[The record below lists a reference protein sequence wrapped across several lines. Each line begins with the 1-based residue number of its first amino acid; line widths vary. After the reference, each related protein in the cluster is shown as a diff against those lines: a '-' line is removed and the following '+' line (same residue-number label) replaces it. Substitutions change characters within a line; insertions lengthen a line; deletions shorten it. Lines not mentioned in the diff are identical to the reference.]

1 MIHRLAIIGLGLIG
15 GSLSLALK
23 ERGLVGEVVGYSRQ
37 LQTRLRARELGLID
51 RPVDSASAAVRNA
64 DVVFIAT
71 PVQAMASVFAE
82 IAPELDPN
90 ALITDGGSVKGSV
103 VTAAQSALSAK
114 QIGQFVPGHPIAGTE
129 RSGPDAAFATLFV
142 DHRVILTPIK
152 ENTPDTVAR
161 AVALWQSVG
170 ALVEQMEVQHHD
182 HVLAA
187 TSHLPHLAAFGLVS
201 ALSRLEERY
210 EVFRYAAGGFR
221 DFTRIASSD
230 PQMWRDICVANR
242 KELLP
247 MLDHYL
253 TELQQ
258 LRQLIDVGDS
268 AGVERVFADAKAVRD
283 ALYRP
288 VNPAPVNPGPANP
301 DSSF

>member
-1 MIHRLAIIGLGLIG
+1 MINRLALIGLGLIG

-51 RPVDSASAAVRNA
+51 RPVDSAAEAVRGA

-82 IAPELDPN
+82 IAPELDPG
-90 ALITDGGSVKGSV
+90 ALITDGGSVKGNV
-103 VTAAQSALSAK
+103 VAAAKLSLSPA
-114 QIGQFVPGHPIAGTE
+114 QWGQFVPGHPIAGTE

-142 DHRVILTPIK
+142 DHRVILTPIS
-152 ENTPDTVAR
+152 ENAPEMVTR
-161 AVALWQSVG
+161 AVDLWQSVG
-170 ALVEQMEVQHHD
+170 AIVEQMDVQHHD

-221 DFTRIASSD
+221 DFSRIASSD
-230 PQMWRDICVANR
+230 PQMWRDICGANR
-242 KELLP
+242 DELLP

-253 TELQQ
+253 VELHR
-258 LRQLIDVGDS
+258 LRQLIEASDS
-268 AGVERVFADAKAVRD
+268 AGVEKLFADAKAVRD

-288 VNPAPVNPGPANP
+288 AT
-301 DSSF
+301 SQS

>member
-1 MIHRLAIIGLGLIG
+1 MINRLALIGLGLIG

-23 ERGLVGEVVGYSRQ
+23 ERGMVGEVVGYSRQ

-51 RPVDSASAAVRNA
+51 RPVDSAAEAVRGA

-82 IAPELDPN
+82 IGPELDPG
-90 ALITDGGSVKGSV
+90 ALITDGGSVKGNV
-103 VTAAQSALSAK
+103 VAAAKLSLSPA
-114 QIGQFVPGHPIAGTE
+114 QWGQFVPGHPIAGTE

-142 DHRVILTPIK
+142 DHRVILTPIS
-152 ENTPDTVAR
+152 ENAPEMVTR
-161 AVALWQSVG
+161 AVDLWQSVG
-170 ALVEQMEVQHHD
+170 AIVEQMDVQHHD

-221 DFTRIASSD
+221 DFSRIASSD

-242 KELLP
+242 DELLP

-253 TELQQ
+253 VELHR
-258 LRQLIDVGDS
+258 LRQFIEASDS
-268 AGVERVFADAKAVRD
+268 AGVEKLFADAKAVRD

-288 VNPAPVNPGPANP
+288 AT
-301 DSSF
+301 SQS

>member
-1 MIHRLAIIGLGLIG
+1 MINRLALIGLGLIG

-51 RPVDSASAAVRNA
+51 RPVDSAAEAVRGA

-71 PVQAMASVFAE
+71 PVQAMAAVFAE
-82 IAPELDPN
+82 IAPVLEPH
-90 ALITDGGSVKGSV
+90 ALVTDGGSVKGNV
-103 VTAAQSALSAK
+103 VAAAKSALSSE
-114 QIGQFVPGHPIAGTE
+114 QWGQFVPGHPIAGTE
-129 RSGPDAAFATLFV
+129 RSGPDAAFSTLFV
-142 DHRVILTPIK
+142 DHRVILTPIE
-152 ENTPDTVAR
+152 ENTPEMVAR
-161 AVALWQSVG
+161 AVDLWQGVG
-170 ALVEQMEVQHHD
+170 ATVEQMDVQHHD

-221 DFTRIASSD
+221 DFSRIASSD

-242 KELLP
+242 DELLP

-253 TELQQ
+253 DELHL
-258 LRQLIDVGDS
+258 LRKLIEAGDS
-268 AGVERVFADAKAVRD
+268 AGVEKLFVDAKAVRD

-288 VNPAPVNPGPANP
+288 ATHE
-301 DSSF
+301 S

>member
-1 MIHRLAIIGLGLIG
+1 MINRLALIGLGLIG

-51 RPVDSASAAVRNA
+51 RPVDSAAEAVRDA

-71 PVQAMASVFAE
+71 PVQAMAAVFTE
-82 IAPELDPN
+82 IAPALAPH
-90 ALITDGGSVKGSV
+90 ALITDGGSVKGTV
-103 VTAAQSALSAK
+103 VAAAKSALSPD
-114 QIGQFVPGHPIAGTE
+114 QWWQFVPGHPIAGTE

-142 DHRVILTPIK
+142 DHRVILTPID
-152 ENTPDTVAR
+152 ENTPEMVAR
-161 AVALWQSVG
+161 AVDLWRSVG
-170 ALVEQMEVQHHD
+170 AIAEQMAVRHHD

-187 TSHLPHLAAFGLVS
+187 TSHLPHVAAFALVS

-230 PQMWRDICVANR
+230 PHMWRDICVTNR
-242 KELLP
+242 DELLP

-253 TELQQ
+253 AELKR
-258 LRQLIDVGDS
+258 LRQLIETDDS
-268 AGVERVFADAKAVRD
+268 TGIEKIFVEAKAVRD

-288 VNPAPVNPGPANP
+288 ASAA
-301 DSSF
+301 SQS

>member
-1 MIHRLAIIGLGLIG
+1 MINRLALIGLGLIG

-51 RPVDSASAAVRNA
+51 RPVDSAAEAVRGA

-82 IAPELDPN
+82 IAPELDPD
-90 ALITDGGSVKGSV
+90 ALITDGGSVKGNV
-103 VTAAQSALSAK
+103 VAAAKLSLSPA
-114 QIGQFVPGHPIAGTE
+114 QWGQFVPGHPIAGTE

-142 DHRVILTPIK
+142 DHRVILTPIS
-152 ENTPDTVAR
+152 ENAPEMVTR
-161 AVALWQSVG
+161 AVDLWQSVG
-170 ALVEQMEVQHHD
+170 AIVEQMDLQHHD

-221 DFTRIASSD
+221 DFSRIASSD

-242 KELLP
+242 DELLP

-253 TELQQ
+253 VELHR
-258 LRQLIDVGDS
+258 LRQLIEASDS
-268 AGVERVFADAKAVRD
+268 AGVEKLFADAKAVRD

-288 VNPAPVNPGPANP
+288 AT
-301 DSSF
+301 SQS

>member
-1 MIHRLAIIGLGLIG
+1 MINRLALIGLGLIG

-51 RPVDSASAAVRNA
+51 RPVDSAAEAVRGA

-82 IAPELDPN
+82 IGPELDPG
-90 ALITDGGSVKGSV
+90 ALITDGGSVKGNV
-103 VTAAQSALSAK
+103 VAAAKLSLSPA
-114 QIGQFVPGHPIAGTE
+114 QWGQFVPGHPIAGTE

-142 DHRVILTPIK
+142 DHRVILTPIS
-152 ENTPDTVAR
+152 ENAPEMVTR
-161 AVALWQSVG
+161 AVDLWQSVG
-170 ALVEQMEVQHHD
+170 AIVEQMDVQHHD

-221 DFTRIASSD
+221 DFSRIASSD

-242 KELLP
+242 DELLP

-253 TELQQ
+253 VELHR
-258 LRQLIDVGDS
+258 LRQLIEASDS
-268 AGVERVFADAKAVRD
+268 AGVEKLFADAKAVRD

-288 VNPAPVNPGPANP
+288 AT
-301 DSSF
+301 SQS

>member
-1 MIHRLAIIGLGLIG
+1 MINRLALIGLGLIG

-51 RPVDSASAAVRNA
+51 RPVDSAAEAVLGA

-82 IAPELDPN
+82 IGPELDPG
-90 ALITDGGSVKGSV
+90 ALITDGGSVKGNV
-103 VTAAQSALSAK
+103 VAAAKLSLSPA
-114 QIGQFVPGHPIAGTE
+114 QWGQFVPGHPIAGTE

-142 DHRVILTPIK
+142 DHRVILTPIS
-152 ENTPDTVAR
+152 ENAPEMVTR
-161 AVALWQSVG
+161 AVDLWQSVG
-170 ALVEQMEVQHHD
+170 AIVEQMDVQHHD

-201 ALSRLEERY
+201 SLSRLEERY

-221 DFTRIASSD
+221 DFSRIASSD

-242 KELLP
+242 DELLP

-253 TELQQ
+253 VELHR
-258 LRQLIDVGDS
+258 LRQLIEASDS
-268 AGVERVFADAKAVRD
+268 AGVEKLFVDAKAVRD

-288 VNPAPVNPGPANP
+288 AT
-301 DSSF
+301 SQS

>member
-1 MIHRLAIIGLGLIG
+1 MINRLALIGLGLIG

-51 RPVDSASAAVRNA
+51 RPVDSAAEAVRGA

-82 IAPELDPN
+82 IAPELDPY
-90 ALITDGGSVKGSV
+90 ALITDGGSVKGNV
-103 VTAAQSALSAK
+103 VSAAKSALSPA
-114 QIGQFVPGHPIAGTE
+114 QWGQFVPGHPIAGTE

-142 DHRVILTPIK
+142 DHRVILTPIN
-152 ENTPDTVAR
+152 ENAPEMVAR
-161 AVALWQSVG
+161 AFDLWNSVG
-170 ALVEQMEVQHHD
+170 AVVEQMDVQHHD

-221 DFTRIASSD
+221 DFSRIASSD

-242 KELLP
+242 DELLP

-253 TELQQ
+253 VELHR
-258 LRQLIDVGDS
+258 LRQLIEAGDS
-268 AGVERVFADAKAVRD
+268 AGVEKLFADAKAVRD

-288 VNPAPVNPGPANP
+288 AKHE
-301 DSSF
+301 SQS

>member
-1 MIHRLAIIGLGLIG
+1 MIQRLALIGLGLIG

-37 LQTRLRARELGLID
+37 LQTRLRAYELGLID
-51 RPVDSASAAVRNA
+51 RPVDSAAQAARGA

-71 PVQAMASVFAE
+71 PVQAMASVFTE
-82 IAPELDPN
+82 IAPVLDTQ
-90 ALITDGGSVKGSV
+90 ALITDGGSVKGTV
-103 VTAAQSALSAK
+103 VAAAKTALSPA
-114 QIGQFVPGHPIAGTE
+114 QWGQFVPGHPIAGTE
-129 RSGPDAAFATLFV
+129 CSGPDAAFSTLFV
-142 DHRVILTPIK
+142 DHRVILTPIP
-152 ENTPDTVAR
+152 ENSTEMVTR
-161 AVALWQSVG
+161 AVELWQAVG
-170 ALVEQMEVQHHD
+170 AQVEQMGVRHHD

-230 PQMWRDICVANR
+230 PQMWRDICLANR
-242 KELLP
+242 DELLP
-247 MLDHYL
+247 MLDHYQAEL
-253 TELQQ
+253 TQ
-258 LRQLIDVGDS
+258 LRQLIDAADS
-268 AGVERVFADAKAVRD
+268 AGVEQLFAEAKAVRD

-288 VNPAPVNPGPANP
+288 LTPQ
-301 DSSF
+301 S

>member
-1 MIHRLAIIGLGLIG
+1 MINRLALIGLGLIG

-51 RPVDSASAAVRNA
+51 RPVDSAAEAVRGA

-82 IAPELDPN
+82 IAPELDPH

-103 VTAAQSALSAK
+103 VAAAKTALSPA
-114 QIGQFVPGHPIAGTE
+114 QWGQFVPGHPIAGTE
-129 RSGPDAAFATLFV
+129 RSGPDAAFASLFV
-142 DHRVILTPIK
+142 DHRVILTPIN
-152 ENTPDTVAR
+152 ENAPEMVAR
-161 AVALWQSVG
+161 AVDLWQSVG
-170 ALVEQMEVQHHD
+170 AVVEQMSVQHHD

-221 DFTRIASSD
+221 DFSRIASSD

-242 KELLP
+242 DELLP

-253 TELQQ
+253 VELNR
-258 LRQLIDVGDS
+258 LRQLIEARDS
-268 AGVERVFADAKAVRD
+268 AGVEKLFADAKAVRD
-283 ALYRP
+283 ALYC
-288 VNPAPVNPGPANP
+288 PAT
-301 DSSF
+301 SQS

>member
-1 MIHRLAIIGLGLIG
+1 MINRLAIIGLGLIG

-37 LQTRLRARELGLID
+37 LQTRLRASELGLID
-51 RPVDSASAAVRNA
+51 RPVDSAAEAVRGA

-82 IAPELDPN
+82 IAPELDPQ
-90 ALITDGGSVKGSV
+90 ALITDGGSVKGNV
-103 VTAAQSALSAK
+103 VAAAKSALSPA
-114 QIGQFVPGHPIAGTE
+114 QWGQFVPGHPVAGTE
-129 RSGPDAAFATLFV
+129 RSGPDAAFSTLFV
-142 DHRVILTPIK
+142 DHRVILTPME
-152 ENTPDTVAR
+152 ENSPEMVAR
-161 AVALWQSVG
+161 AVDLWRGVG
-170 ALVEQMEVQHHD
+170 AVVEQMDIQHHD

-221 DFTRIASSD
+221 DFSRIASSD

-242 KELLP
+242 DELLL

-253 TELQQ
+253 VELHR
-258 LRQLIDVGDS
+258 LRQLIEAGDS
-268 AGVERVFADAKAVRD
+268 AGVEKVFADAKAVRD

-288 VNPAPVNPGPANP
+288 ATHE
-301 DSSF
+301 SQS

>member
-1 MIHRLAIIGLGLIG
+1 MINRLALIGLGLIG

-51 RPVDSASAAVRNA
+51 RPVDSAAEAVRGA

-82 IAPELDPN
+82 IAPELDPH

-103 VTAAQSALSAK
+103 VVAAKSALSPA
-114 QIGQFVPGHPIAGTE
+114 QWGQFVPGHPIAGTE

-142 DHRVILTPIK
+142 DHRVILTPIN
-152 ENTPDTVAR
+152 ENSPEMVAR
-161 AVALWQSVG
+161 AVDLWQSVG
-170 ALVEQMEVQHHD
+170 AVVEQMSVQHHD

-221 DFTRIASSD
+221 DFSRIASSD

-242 KELLP
+242 DELLP

-253 TELQQ
+253 VELNR
-258 LRQLIDVGDS
+258 LRQLIEAGDS
-268 AGVERVFADAKAVRD
+268 AGVEKLFVDAKAVRD
-283 ALYRP
+283 ALYC
-288 VNPAPVNPGPANP
+288 PAT
-301 DSSF
+301 SQS

>member
-1 MIHRLAIIGLGLIG
+1 MIERLALIGLGLIG

-23 ERGLVGEVVGYSRQ
+23 KQGLVGEVVGYSRQ
-37 LQTRLRARELGLID
+37 LQTRLRAFELGLID
-51 RPVDSASAAVRNA
+51 RPVDSVAEAVRGA

-82 IAPELDPN
+82 LAPVLAPN
-90 ALITDGGSVKGSV
+90 ALITDGGSVKGNV
-103 VTAAQSALSAK
+103 VAAARAALSSV
-114 QIGQFVPGHPIAGTE
+114 QFGQFVPGHPIAGTE

-142 DHRVILTPIK
+142 DHRVILTPTSA
-152 ENTPDTVAR
+152 NTSAVIER
-161 AVALWQSVG
+161 AVALWQAVG
-170 ALVEQMEVQHHD
+170 AQVEQMPVQHHD

-221 DFTRIASSD
+221 DFSRIASSD

-242 KELLP
+242 DELLP

-253 TELQQ
+253 DELQL
-258 LRQLIDVGDS
+258 LRRLIDAGDS
-268 AGVERVFADAKAVRD
+268 VGVERVFADAKAVRD
-283 ALYRP
+283 VLYRP
-288 VNPAPVNPGPANP
+288 ALTETAYQAE
-301 DSSF
+301 

>member
-1 MIHRLAIIGLGLIG
+1 MINRLALIGLGLIG

-51 RPVDSASAAVRNA
+51 RPVDSAAEAVRGA

-82 IAPELDPN
+82 IAPELDPD
-90 ALITDGGSVKGSV
+90 ALITDGGSVKGNV
-103 VTAAQSALSAK
+103 VAAAKLSLSPA
-114 QIGQFVPGHPIAGTE
+114 QWGQFVPGHPIAGTE

-142 DHRVILTPIK
+142 DHRVILTPIS
-152 ENTPDTVAR
+152 ENAPEMVTR
-161 AVALWQSVG
+161 AVDLWQSVG
-170 ALVEQMEVQHHD
+170 AIVEQMDVQHHD

-221 DFTRIASSD
+221 DFSRIASSD

-242 KELLP
+242 DELLP

-253 TELQQ
+253 VELHR
-258 LRQLIDVGDS
+258 LRQLIEASDS
-268 AGVERVFADAKAVRD
+268 AGVEKLFADAKAVRD

-288 VNPAPVNPGPANP
+288 AT
-301 DSSF
+301 SQS